1 MDNSIE
7 FEDKI
12 TERQRKT
19 GEILVL
25 VFGLVFI
32 ILSSY
37 FSLKVIF
44 GKFSLIIAG
53 VASVIFLFL
62 FKKNGLGT
70 KNSSNFQIKSGGI
83 FSMEKKKL
91 ISWKDISKIEITK
104 RSRRILPMMW
114 IFQGQDVTGI
124 PMNMINKDILNL
136 EKMIKSYG
144 INVEIKGFRL
154 NLLE

>member
-62 FKKNGLGT
+62 LFFL
-70 KNSSNFQIKSGGI
+70 F
-83 FSMEKKKL
+83 
-91 ISWKDISKIEITK
+91 
-104 RSRRILPMMW
+104 
-114 IFQGQDVTGI
+114 
-124 PMNMINKDILNL
+124 
-136 EKMIKSYG
+136 
-144 INVEIKGFRL
+144 
-154 NLLE
+154 